1 MTHLPAVWAHPRRS
15 QGKRNFDAAAEV
27 STIHLPPAA
36 AISLQTYYRT
46 GYLTAF
52 EDPFKYKLL
61 KPGFHALPKQRPR
74 QRTVCLWFTCECDL
88 KEQSCEIRGKT
99 GEAGKKTNTRTQHSV
114 G

>member
-15 QGKRNFDAAAEV
+15 QGKRNFNAAAEV

-36 AISLQTYYRT
+36 AISLPTYYRT

-74 QRTVCLWFTCECDL
+74 QRTVCRWFTCECDL
-88 KEQSCEIRGKT
+88 REQSCEIRGRT